1 METFKMLNLL
11 TDEPALRI
19 LTASFKNPKT
29 TQELSEQLD
38 IPLPVCYKKIKKL
51 VSAGLIKCVD
61 TKHSNK
67 GKSVRCYQSQVKS
80 AYLFIDRGKV
90 RIRLELTK
98 FKDWI
103 YDKTWNILEK
113 NESEN
118 KQELPT
124 MNHSLEL

>member
-1 METFKMLNLL
+1 MKPFKMLNLFA
-11 TDEPALRI
+11 DEPVLRI

-61 TKHSNK
+61 TKSSNK

-80 AYLFIDRGKV
+80 AYLFIDSGKV

-98 FKDWI
+98 FEDRI
-103 YDKTWNILEK
+103 YDKTWNILEE
-113 NESEN
+113 NESGK
-118 KQELPT
+118 KQGL
-124 MNHSLEL
+124 LQ